1 MKLTVS
7 IALLLGCALK
17 YCTADGTAEIARAVR
32 SPWDGLRVGMKT
44 DDEAVEA
51 KDEKPAGEQFQFQAD
66 VNKLMDIIIN
76 SLYSKKEIFLREL
89 ISNGS
94 DALDKVRFMSLTDAA
109 VLGEG
114 DTAKLEMKLIADKEA
129 KTLTLIDRG
138 CGMSK
143 EDLINQLGTVAQSG
157 TSSFIE
163 AFPRVPMST
172 SLASSVSAFTL
183 STSSLI
189 P

>member
-1 MKLTVS
+1 MLRILVACLCLFS
-7 IALLLGCALK
+7 PV
-17 YCTADGTAEIARAVR
+17 TAE
-32 SPWDGLRVGMKT
+32 
-44 DDEAVEA
+44 EA
-51 KDEKPAGEQFQFQAD
+51 KPVGEQFQFQAD

-94 DALDKVRFMSLTDAA
+94 DALDKVRFLSLTDSEI
-109 VLGEG
+109 LGSG
-114 DTAKLEMKLIADKEA
+114 DTAKLEMKLIADKDA

-163 AFPRVPMST
+163 AFSEGADVN
-172 SLASSVSAFTL
+172 LIGQFGVGYYSVYLVADSVAA
-183 STSSLI
+183 
-189 P
+189 